1 MVELDEQRV
10 KSIEKLF
17 NSINGKKFDTKVTY
31 KKVNDQ
37 EYKSLVFECSRDC
50 AKAVAVILV
59 DKQEV
64 VDNIYKLFGTIDTKI
79 TANLLNQLVD
89 RIKELEKEK
98 E

>member
-1 MVELDEQRV
+1 MIELNKQRV
-10 KSIEKLF
+10 NSIERLF
-17 NSINGKKFDTKVTY
+17 NNINGNKYNAKVTY

-89 RIKELEKEK
+89 RIKELEREK
-98 E
+98 

>member
-1 MVELDEQRV
+1 MIELNEQRV
-10 KSIEKLF
+10 KSIERLF
-17 NSINGKKFDTKVTY
+17 NNINGEKYDTKITY
-31 KKVNDQ
+31 ERVNNQ
-37 EYKSLVFECSRDC
+37 EYKSLVFRCSLNC
-50 AKAVAVILV
+50 ANAVAAILV

-98 E
+98 